1 MDFDDIIE
9 KTLGAGTAKSIVQGT
24 YQVPVQWPWTLTIDK
39 KDEKSFKELFK
50 QKGGNSGIGNG
61 EVSLYWLF
69 NYKSAQRKKT
79 RPDPKRAFEARG
91 GDAADLKIDGLA
103 VEVKSYPRHSQ
114 MTLGKFKDDKDSL
127 ELFSYLFS
135 FVNLFIK
142 FGAMDSSGQRV
153 RAFKSVL
160 TFKIDDVMQG
170 LSYYDVLYEVF
181 TTKKIQDK
189 IAALETAGL
198 GSTQQAKRAAMA
210 KTKELS
216 SFAKQLKDLKII
228 SKMPSKGSGFT
239 DTILK
244 RKNLAAKIVG
254 YFLKTKLDKKPGDKG
269 YMVNLLTTDATNI
282 HFHFVDL
289 KKMNLTYST
298 LEQGFNVGSGE
309 IQITKAEDIF
319 K

>member
-1 MDFDDIIE
+1 
-9 KTLGAGTAKSIVQGT
+9 
-24 YQVPVQWPWTLTIDK
+24 
-39 KDEKSFKELFK
+39 
-50 QKGGNSGIGNG
+50 
-61 EVSLYWLF
+61 
-69 NYKSAQRKKT
+69 
-79 RPDPKRAFEARG
+79 
-91 GDAADLKIDGLA
+91 
-103 VEVKSYPRHSQ
+103 
-114 MTLGKFKDDKDSL
+114 
-127 ELFSYLFS
+127 
-135 FVNLFIK
+135 
-142 FGAMDSSGQRV
+142 MDSSGQRV

-170 LSYYDVLYEVF
+170 LAYYDVLYEVF

-254 YFLKTKLDKKPGDKG
+254 YFLKTKLLYNFIKILRTTCIQHFKKIIVI
-269 YMVNLLTTDATNI
+269 YFLQNIVQLHLITNFLI
-282 HFHFVDL
+282 
-289 KKMNLTYST
+289 
-298 LEQGFNVGSGE
+298 
-309 IQITKAEDIF
+309 
-319 K
+319 